1 MTLTIDLP
9 PDLENRLEQEAGKR
23 GLHPGEYARLL
34 IEENLPHLETV
45 GGELWY
51 TLTPEEWIREFEAW
65 AESHRDWPVLPPEAY
80 ERASFYEGR
89 E

>member
-9 PDLENRLEQEAGKR
+9 PETENRLQQEAAKH
-23 GLHPGEYARLL
+23 GLDPGDYARVL
-34 IEENLPHLETV
+34 IEQNLPPRQTV

-51 TLTPEEWIREFEAW
+51 TLTPEEWIRQTREW
-65 AESHRDWPVLPPEAY
+65 AESHRDWPILPPEAY